1 MLRLE
6 VLRRERR
13 SGHYWNAPELLQ
25 GQEVSI
31 TGHDYL
37 GFASCSG
44 FNHQIVCRVCLDR
57 LDALGRIGYVF
68 RPVDPRQNLRQE
80 RMAGD
85 QTELRIPKNSR
96 EFP

>member
-37 GFASCSG
+37 GFASYRS
-44 FNHQIVCRVCLDR
+44 FKHQIVGRICFDR
-57 LDALGRIGYVF
+57 IDALGRIGDV
-68 RPVDPRQNLRQE
+68 LR
-80 RMAGD
+80 
-85 QTELRIPKNSR
+85 
-96 EFP
+96 